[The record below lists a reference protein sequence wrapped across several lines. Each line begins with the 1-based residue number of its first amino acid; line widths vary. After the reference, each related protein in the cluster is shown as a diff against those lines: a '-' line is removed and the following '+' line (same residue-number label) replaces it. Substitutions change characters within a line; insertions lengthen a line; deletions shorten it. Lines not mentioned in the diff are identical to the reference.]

1 MLTVEHPIAIRLA
14 FMRLLAILFV
24 VLIVA
29 LQWPLWIGKGSWL
42 KVWQLENQVTEQHK
56 ANEKLKARNAALDAE
71 VKDLKTGVDAI
82 EERAR
87 NELGMIRSD
96 EVFFQILDHSATLAP
111 KTSETPKPVAQP
123 SSSSKLVDTPSPK
136 PAPQV
141 PAQPKTQAPKPA
153 PQAVQPEMLSPGVA
167 VTPPKSV
174 LPPITQPQKPIVP
187 VVPKPASPK
196 EPQR

>member
-1 MLTVEHPIAIRLA
+1 
-14 FMRLLAILFV
+14 MRLLAILFV

-56 ANEKLKARNAALDAE
+56 VNEKLKSRNTALDAE

-96 EVFFQILDHSATLAP
+96 EVFFQILDHSGV
-111 KTSETPKPVAQP
+111 SSTPKPTSPVPHEPAVAPQNPDQPTQAKPVAKPAAQP
-123 SSSSKLVDTPSPK
+123 PALQTAPPTTPARI
-136 PAPQV
+136 APTPEVLQPGV
-141 PAQPKTQAPKPA
+141 PAFVSKPMPVIA
-153 PQAVQPEMLSPGVA
+153 
-167 VTPPKSV
+167 
-174 LPPITQPQKPIVP
+174 QPQKPATP
-187 VVPKPASPK
+187 LVPKPASPK

>member
-56 ANEKLKARNAALDAE
+56 ANEKLKSRNAALDAE

-96 EVFFQILDHSATLAP
+96 EVFFQILDHSATTPSKPLE
-111 KTSETPKPVAQP
+111 TSKPVAQP
-123 SSSSKLVDTPSPK
+123 SNNKITETPSPK
-136 PAPQV
+136 PATQV
-141 PAQPKTQAPKPA
+141 PSQPKSQEAKPA
-153 PQAVQPEMLSPGVA
+153 PQAVQPEILSPGVS